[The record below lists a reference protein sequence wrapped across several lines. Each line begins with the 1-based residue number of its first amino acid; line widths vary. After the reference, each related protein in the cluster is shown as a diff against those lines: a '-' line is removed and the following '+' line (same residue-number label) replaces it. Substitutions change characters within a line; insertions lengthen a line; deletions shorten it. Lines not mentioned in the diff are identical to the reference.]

1 MACQFKFVDGQ
12 IVFDKYE
19 SIMQV
24 YFINSLM
31 FDEKPIHHEGIMLV
45 NEPDIKNKNQPIFFF
60 PYWDSKEQKE
70 KMVEITENQFHHACG
85 LDKVLALNLQGKK
98 KLKKVVLVF
107 KDVDHDDTPE
117 LDKLGLFLPERMKP
131 CRCPMVKE
139 LSIKEPKTDVEKL
152 DDAPLVYQ
160 YVAFLGNQQRYNQE
174 TSVRNFK
181 SHLESNGDG
190 MYTFLKMTVK
200 FREFDSIV
208 NMLTT
213 YIRGHKCSVDGCPN
227 FTKDK
232 CGKCKM
238 VKYCSVDCQ
247 KKDFEKHSG
256 GVCEKFQ
263 HLYTNRVEAF
273 NKMISEIVSTK
284 LSNRVNPKISKFL
297 SLEQFTARIK
307 PWVLSGYH
315 DHIVKKTFLLGSIK
329 FSSDKFSNIDFSENT
344 KKLRPLLKYGEENF
358 AETDRIDKALSDIAE
373 VDGRSYYFNK
383 IVLMKNLYS
392 KGCLD
397 VTKIN
402 SGGWY
407 KDFMAKSKKYRDQFE
422 DDDLHTSNKMFV
434 GLNPDL
440 NKLILD
446 TTTKD
451 KSV

>member
-1 MACQFKFVDGQ
+1 MACQLKFVNGQ
-12 IVFDKYE
+12 MVFDKYE

-24 YFINSLM
+24 YFIKNLM
-31 FDEKPIHHEGIMLV
+31 FDEKPVHHEGIMLV
-45 NEPDIKNKNQPIFFF
+45 NEPDIKNKNQPVFFF
-60 PYWDSKEQKE
+60 PYWDPKEQKE
-70 KMVEITENQFHHACG
+70 LMVEITENQFHHACG
-85 LDKVLALNLQGKK
+85 LNNVLALNLQGKK

-107 KDVDHDDTPE
+107 KDVDHDDVAE
-117 LDKLGLFLPERMKP
+117 LEKLFLFLPDRMKP
-131 CRCPMVKE
+131 CQCPMVKE
-139 LSIKEPKTDVEKL
+139 LSIKEPKTVVEKL
-152 DDAPLVYQ
+152 EDAPLVYQ
-160 YVAFLGNQQRYNQE
+160 YVAFLGSQKCYNQE

-181 SHLESNGDG
+181 AYLEDSGNS

-213 YIRGHKCSVDGCPN
+213 YIRCHKRSVDGCPN

-247 KKDFEKHSG
+247 MKDFDKHSG
-256 GVCEKFQ
+256 ADCEKFK

-273 NKMISEIVSTK
+273 NKMITEIVSAK
-284 LSNRVNPKISKFL
+284 LSNRIKPKVNKFL

-329 FSSDKFSNIDFSENT
+329 FSSEKFSNIDISENT
-344 KKLRPLLKYGEENF
+344 EKLRPLLKYGDENF
-358 AETDRIDKALSDIAE
+358 AKVDRIDKALSDIAE

-383 IVLMKNLYS
+383 IVIMKKLYS

-402 SGGWY
+402 SGEWY
-407 KDFMAKSKKYRDQFE
+407 DEFMAKSKKYRDQFK
-422 DDDLHTSNKMFV
+422 DDDLESSDNMFNM
-434 GLNPDL
+434 L
-440 NKLILD
+440 
-446 TTTKD
+446 
-451 KSV
+451 KSLTMKKK

>member
-1 MACQFKFVDGQ
+1 M
-12 IVFDKYE
+12 VFDKYE

-24 YFINSLM
+24 YFIKNLM

-60 PYWDSKEQKE
+60 PYWDPKEQKE
-70 KMVEITENQFHHACG
+70 MMVEITENQFHHACG
-85 LDKVLALNLQGKK
+85 LNNVLALNLQGKK

-107 KDVDHDDTPE
+107 KDVDHDDVAE
-117 LDKLGLFLPERMKP
+117 LEKLFMFLPDRLKP
-131 CRCPMVKE
+131 CQCPMVKE
-139 LSIKEPKTDVEKL
+139 LSIKEPKTVVEKL
-152 DDAPLVYQ
+152 EDAPLVYQ
-160 YVAFLGNQQRYNQE
+160 YVAFLGNQKCYNQE

-181 SHLESNGDG
+181 AYLEDNGDS

-213 YIRGHKCSVDGCPN
+213 YIRCHKCSVDGCPN

-247 KKDFEKHSG
+247 MKDFDKHSG
-256 GVCEKFQ
+256 ADCEKFKN
-263 HLYTNRVEAF
+263 LYTNRVEAF
-273 NKMISEIVSTK
+273 NKMITEIVSAK
-284 LSNRVNPKISKFL
+284 LSNRIKPKVNKFL
-297 SLEQFTARIK
+297 SLEQFTARVK

-329 FSSDKFSNIDFSENT
+329 FSSEKFSNIDISENT
-344 KKLRPLLKYGEENF
+344 EKLRPLLKYGEENF
-358 AETDRIDKALSDIAE
+358 VDVDRIDKVLSDIAE

-383 IVLMKNLYS
+383 IVIMKKLYS

-402 SGGWY
+402 SGEWY
-407 KDFMAKSKKYRDQFE
+407 EEFMAKSKKYRDQFK
-422 DDDLHTSNKMFV
+422 DDDLDSSDNMFNM
-434 GLNPDL
+434 L
-440 NKLILD
+440 
-446 TTTKD
+446 
-451 KSV
+451 KSLTMKKK

>member
-1 MACQFKFVDGQ
+1 MACQLKFVNGQ
-12 IVFDKYE
+12 MVFDKYE

-24 YFINSLM
+24 YFIKNLM

-60 PYWDSKEQKE
+60 PYWDPKEQKE
-70 KMVEITENQFHHACG
+70 MMVEITENQFHHACG
-85 LDKVLALNLQGKK
+85 LNNVLALNLQGKK

-107 KDVDHDDTPE
+107 KDVDHDDVAE
-117 LDKLGLFLPERMKP
+117 LEKLFMFLPDRLKP
-131 CRCPMVKE
+131 CQCPMVKE
-139 LSIKEPKTDVEKL
+139 LSIKEPKTVVEKL
-152 DDAPLVYQ
+152 EDAPLVYQ
-160 YVAFLGNQQRYNQE
+160 YVAFLGSQKCYNQE

-181 SHLESNGDG
+181 AYLEDNGDS

-213 YIRGHKCSVDGCPN
+213 YIRCHKCSVDGCPN

-247 KKDFEKHSG
+247 MKDFDKHSG
-256 GVCEKFQ
+256 ADCEKFK

-273 NKMISEIVSTK
+273 NKMITEIVSAK
-284 LSNRVNPKISKFL
+284 LSNRIKPKVNKFL

-329 FSSDKFSNIDFSENT
+329 FSSEKFSNIDISENT
-344 KKLRPLLKYGEENF
+344 EKLRPLLKYGEENF
-358 AETDRIDKALSDIAE
+358 VEVDRIDKVLSDIAE

-383 IVLMKNLYS
+383 IVIMKKLYS

-402 SGGWY
+402 SGEWY
-407 KDFMAKSKKYRDQFE
+407 EEFMAKSKKYRDQFK
-422 DDDLHTSNKMFV
+422 DDDLDSSDNMFNM
-434 GLNPDL
+434 L
-440 NKLILD
+440 
-446 TTTKD
+446 
-451 KSV
+451 KSLTMKKK